1 MHSSEANPLFL
12 FFFLFFF
19 TDRPP
24 GPIVFHYFIC
34 TVFTMRSA
42 APQISLWGG
51 PSPGCDTNPGQ
62 SVSRQ
67 GHGNATLHGYHIA
80 YQSEW
85 RWSRVR
91 IPALRAYRVHRHTT
105 PENLANDVWVLLK
118 IIFFIT
124 FSGLFC
130 GLNFRSGFVLPSQV
144 LGIWTFFYNDSGR
157 DFSKCETKMPFVS
170 KNF

>member
-51 PSPGCDTNPGQ
+51 PPPGCDTNPGQ

-67 GHGNATLHGYHIA
+67 GHGIMRLCMVTIA

-91 IPALRAYRVHRHTT
+91 IPALRAYRVQRHTT

-118 IIFFIT
+118 IILFGT
-124 FSGLFC
+124 LPASGQVLSFPVKYW
-130 GLNFRSGFVLPSQV
+130 GSGPFLHRSGS
-144 LGIWTFFYNDSGR
+144 
-157 DFSKCETKMPFVS
+157 DFSKCQTKMPFVS
-170 KNF
+170 KNP